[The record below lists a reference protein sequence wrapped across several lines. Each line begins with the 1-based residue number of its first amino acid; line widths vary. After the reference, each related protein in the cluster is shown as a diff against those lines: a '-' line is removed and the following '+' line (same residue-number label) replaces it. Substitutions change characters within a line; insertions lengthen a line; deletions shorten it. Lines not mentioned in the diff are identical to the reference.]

1 MNPRM
6 DAPAKSMRP
15 PRTSVSNIIT
25 AVKSELTANKVSS
38 MPGTMEPANMNT
50 TVRARQ
56 IPPRASFDV
65 FVFFK
70 FTILSLRR
78 LLYLVTAAVKAY
90 VALESLT
97 AHIIVPAVAS
107 AYA

>member
-38 MPGTMEPANMNT
+38 MPGTMEPANNEHHGQSQADT
-50 TVRARQ
+50 
-56 IPPRASFDV
+56 S
-65 FVFFK
+65 
-70 FTILSLRR
+70 
-78 LLYLVTAAVKAY
+78 
-90 VALESLT
+90 ESQL
-97 AHIIVPAVAS
+97 
-107 AYA
+107 